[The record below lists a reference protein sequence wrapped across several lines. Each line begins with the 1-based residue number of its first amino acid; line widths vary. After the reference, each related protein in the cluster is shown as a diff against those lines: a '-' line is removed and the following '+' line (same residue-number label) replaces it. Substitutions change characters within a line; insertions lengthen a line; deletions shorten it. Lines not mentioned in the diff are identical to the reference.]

1 MENKAQKLCADIKL
15 LITDVD
21 GVLTD
26 GKISI
31 SSDGSESKIFCIED
45 GTGFAIAKFAKLPI
59 VFLSGRYSKST
70 SIRAEELMVET
81 CIQGCLDKR
90 KKLYEI
96 IEQRKLSPSNVAY
109 IGDGLVDIP
118 VLDVVGLPIGVNN
131 AHPLVKKTSKYIT
144 DTNGGEGVISEV
156 VEYILKNQ
164 NKYERTIEIM
174 KKEVFK
180 I

>member
-1 MENKAQKLCADIKL
+1 MENKNQQACADIKL

-26 GKISI
+26 GKILI
-31 SSDGSESKIFCIED
+31 SSNGSESKMFCVED
-45 GTGFAIAKFAKLPI
+45 GTGFAIAKFAKIPI
-59 VFLSGRYSKST
+59 IFLSGRYSKST
-70 SIRAEELMVET
+70 DIRAEELMIEE

-90 KKLYEI
+90 KKIYEI
-96 IEQRKLSPSNVAY
+96 VQKRNLNVSNVAY

-118 VLDVVGLPIGVNN
+118 VLEVVGLPIGVND
-131 AHPLVKKTSKYIT
+131 AHPIVKKNAKYIT
-144 DTNGGEGVISEV
+144 ETNGGEGVISEV
-156 VEYILKNQ
+156 VEYILRNQ
-164 NKYERTIEIM
+164 NRYKKTIEIM

>member
-1 MENKAQKLCADIKL
+1 MKNENQQLCSDIKL

-31 SSDGSESKIFCIED
+31 SSDGTESKMFCVED
-45 GTGFAIAKFAKLPI
+45 GTGFAIAKFAELPVI
-59 VFLSGRYSKST
+59 FLSGRYSKAT
-70 SIRAEELMVET
+70 QIRAEELKIDV

-96 IEQRKLSPSNVAY
+96 RDQRNIDLSNIAY

-118 VLDVVGLPIGVNN
+118 VLEEVGFPIGVNN
-131 AHPLVKKTSKYIT
+131 AHPLVKEKAKYIT
-144 DTNGGEGVISEV
+144 HANGGEGVISEV
-156 VEYILKNQ
+156 VEYILRKQ
-164 NKYERTIEIM
+164 NKYMSTIEIM